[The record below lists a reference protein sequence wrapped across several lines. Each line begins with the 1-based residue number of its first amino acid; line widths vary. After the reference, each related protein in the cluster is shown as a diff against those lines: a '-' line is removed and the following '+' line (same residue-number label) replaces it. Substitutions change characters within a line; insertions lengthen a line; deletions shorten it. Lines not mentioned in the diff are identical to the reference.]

1 MARSA
6 NLLKSKPK
14 KRSTPIPV
22 RRRFG
27 IAGAPDTDDW
37 HQWESYF
44 RLEVERKDLA
54 GVVRNYIRTN
64 HKEESKLLL
73 GAPDYMYYMYA
84 HIPAGIL
91 WAERDKPFPVKYN
104 YERSITNF
112 IDKLREESLR
122 KKVEAEDSDTN
133 RPSVSPAELTQ
144 RKTNSFL
151 AEVDAAIDNYPEE
164 YSLYNELTK
173 ITAAHVTAKQV
184 YEMLLPIRDEVQEL
198 VDLPKSRRTDIQD
211 QLDEGYSH
219 MKPKERK
226 AYLEFLNEMVSDSER
241 YMQKKK
247 ALRVS
252 KPRVRS
258 ADKQVTKVKYLK
270 ESAEYKVSSINPMM
284 IVGAKR
290 LFTFNTRYRQLSEH
304 VTNSGMGFEVSGTTV
319 KNIDSENSS
328 TVIVRKPLDLLPI
341 VLGKSLRDIHQAVG
355 EIKTKRTEAT
365 GRINKDTIIL
375 RVMDK

>member
-6 NLLKSKPK
+6 NLLKRKPK
-14 KRSTPIPV
+14 KKTTAVSS

-37 HQWESYF
+37 HQWEAYF

-54 GVVRNYIRTN
+54 GVVRNYIRAN
-64 HKEESKLLL
+64 YKDESKLLL
-73 GAPDYMYYMYA
+73 GAPEYMYYMFA

-91 WAERDKPFPVKYN
+91 WAERNKPFPIKYN
-104 YERSITNF
+104 YERSIANF
-112 IDKLREESLR
+112 VDKLREESL
-122 KKVEAEDSDTN
+122 KKKAQAEDDDNKKTV
-133 RPSVSPAELTQ
+133 VSPTELTQ
-144 RKTNSFL
+144 RKTNGFL

-164 YSLYNELTK
+164 YSLYNELTR
-173 ITAAHVTAKQV
+173 ITAAHVTAKQT
-184 YEMLLPIRDEVQEL
+184 YEMLVPIRDEVQEL
-198 VDLPKSRRTDIQD
+198 VNLPKSRKNPDQQ

-219 MKPKERK
+219 LKPKERK
-226 AYLEFLNEMVSDSER
+226 AYLAFLNEMVSDAER

-252 KPRVRS
+252 KPKVRS
-258 ADKQVTKVKYLK
+258 AEKQVAKVNYLK

-290 LFTFNTRYRQLSEH
+290 LFTFNTRYRQLSEY

-319 KNIDSENSS
+319 KNIDTENSS

-341 VLGKSLRDIHQAVG
+341 VLGKSLRDVHKAMG

-375 RVMDK
+375 RIMDK

>member
-6 NLLKSKPK
+6 NLLKRKPK
-14 KRSTPIPV
+14 KKTTAVSS

-37 HQWESYF
+37 HQWEAYF

-54 GVVRNYIRTN
+54 GVVRNYIRAN
-64 HKEESKLLL
+64 YKDESKLLL
-73 GAPDYMYYMYA
+73 GAPEYMYYMFA

-91 WAERDKPFPVKYN
+91 WAERNKPFPIKYN
-104 YERSITNF
+104 YERSIANF
-112 IDKLREESLR
+112 VDKLREESL
-122 KKVEAEDSDTN
+122 KKKAQAEDDDNKKTV
-133 RPSVSPAELTQ
+133 VSPTELTQ
-144 RKTNSFL
+144 RKTNGFL

-164 YSLYNELTK
+164 YSLYNELTR
-173 ITAAHVTAKQV
+173 ITAAHVTAKQT
-184 YEMLLPIRDEVQEL
+184 YEMLVPIRDEVQEL
-198 VDLPKSRRTDIQD
+198 VNLPKSRKNVDQQ
-211 QLDEGYSH
+211 QLDEGYSYL
-219 MKPKERK
+219 KPKERK
-226 AYLEFLNEMVSDSER
+226 AYLAFLNEMVSDAER

-252 KPRVRS
+252 KPKVRS
-258 ADKQVTKVKYLK
+258 AEKQVAKVNYLK

-290 LFTFNTRYRQLSEH
+290 LFTFNTRYRQLSEY

-319 KNIDSENSS
+319 KNIDTENSS

-341 VLGKSLRDIHQAVG
+341 VLGKSLRDVHKAIG

-375 RVMDK
+375 RIMDK

>member
-6 NLLKSKPK
+6 NLLKRKPK
-14 KRSTPIPV
+14 KKTTAVSS

-37 HQWESYF
+37 HQWEAYF

-54 GVVRNYIRTN
+54 GVVRNYIRAN
-64 HKEESKLLL
+64 YKDESKLLL
-73 GAPDYMYYMYA
+73 GAPEYMYYMFA

-91 WAERDKPFPVKYN
+91 WAERNKPFPIKYN
-104 YERSITNF
+104 YERSIANF
-112 IDKLREESLR
+112 VDKLREESL
-122 KKVEAEDSDTN
+122 KKKAQAEDDDNKKTV
-133 RPSVSPAELTQ
+133 VSPTELTQ
-144 RKTNSFL
+144 RKTNGFL

-164 YSLYNELTK
+164 YSLYNELTR
-173 ITAAHVTAKQV
+173 ITAAHVTAKQT
-184 YEMLLPIRDEVQEL
+184 YEMLVPIRDEVQEL
-198 VDLPKSRRTDIQD
+198 VNLPKSRKNVDQQ

-219 MKPKERK
+219 LKPKERK
-226 AYLEFLNEMVSDSER
+226 AYLAFLNEMVSDAER

-252 KPRVRS
+252 KPKVRS
-258 ADKQVTKVKYLK
+258 AEKQVAKVNYLK

-290 LFTFNTRYRQLSEH
+290 LFTFNTRYRQLSEY

-319 KNIDSENSS
+319 KNIDTENSS

-341 VLGKSLRDIHQAVG
+341 VLGKSLRDVHKAMG

-375 RVMDK
+375 RIMDK